1 MTVVAQKPEL
11 IEEGEFAFTIES
23 RILRELGERLVK
35 QPEVALLE
43 LIKNAYD
50 ADSDDCTVTL
60 KSDSLVVE
68 DSGHGMTLDQ
78 FVNGWMRIGTSAK
91 EAEGRSRRY
100 GREITGE
107 KGIGRFAVR
116 FLGRRLDLVSVARD
130 PAQGGLTRLS
140 ATFDWPEIDRIEDL
154 GDVRVPFALERLHD
168 DTPTGVTLTVT
179 DLRAGV
185 GAIDMQRVRTGSIG
199 VLTPLRTLLEAAPL
213 TEEDR
218 DPDLEQDP
226 GFILKILP
234 VELGDP
240 GRGDVAADILSSYSL
255 RAVVDLKDNRLTIA
269 VYRQSDDAPYL
280 EISDTYVNE
289 IGRVWADV
297 RFLPYRKGVFSG
309 LGVDGR
315 RARRW
320 IVDNSGVAVF
330 DRAFRVYPYGSSG
343 DDWLQLSAD
352 GARNYRDLRSTIT
365 QKHYPMDPAVR
376 ASTSENYMLRLPQ
389 STQVVGVVQVA
400 GRRSVDQD
408 ETEGLVASADR
419 EGFVEN
425 LAFAQLQDIVR
436 GAAELIAYADRAIQL
451 EQEEAE
457 RKEKLKALREE
468 TRDAIAAIESSETIP
483 VAEKNRIVSALAQ
496 TERLASEQDESAQE
510 RVRQLEVMSLL
521 GVVAGFMTHEFGVA
535 LHELKDTQRKLVE
548 LAHKDEGFAETADAF
563 AGHIAKLEE
572 FVTYSQGYIRG
583 SRVTPAKPYKV
594 RPRLQQVA
602 RVFGSYADTRGISLE
617 IEADADLLSPL
628 VPASL
633 YNGLALNL
641 YTNALKAVTAKS
653 GEGPRRITFRAWN
666 EGRHHVLE
674 VADTGIG
681 IPNLLKERV
690 FDPLFTTTD
699 SSQDPLGS
707 GMGLGLALVRRGAA
721 AFGGTA
727 NVVPPPPEF
736 VTCVQIRLPL
746 PAGTD

>member
-1 MTVVAQKPEL
+1 MTDVALATEVL
-11 IEEGEFAFTIES
+11 GEGELAFTIES

-60 KSDSLVVE
+60 GQDELVVE
-68 DSGHGMTLDQ
+68 DTGLGMTLDQ
-78 FVNGWMRIGTSAK
+78 FVGGWMRIGTSAK
-91 EAEGRSRRY
+91 EAEGRSPRY
-100 GREITGE
+100 GRAITGE

-116 FLGRRLDLVSVARD
+116 FLGRHLKLVSVARD
-130 PAQGGLTRLS
+130 AGGLTRLT

-154 GDVRVPFALERLHD
+154 GSVRVPYTLERLHENR
-168 DTPTGVTLTVT
+168 PTGVTLTVSK
-179 DLRAGV
+179 LRAS
-185 GAIDMQRVRTGSIG
+185 AMDIDVHRVRTGSIG

-218 DPDLEQDP
+218 DPELEQDP
-226 GFILKILP
+226 GFVLKIKP
-234 VELGDP
+234 PAANDTSK
-240 GRGDVAADILSSYSL
+240 GDVAAEILEAYAL
-255 RAVVDLKDNRLTIA
+255 KAVVDLTGDRLSIA
-269 VYRQSDDAPYL
+269 VFRQGDDEPYL
-280 EISDTYVNE
+280 EVTDTYANE
-289 IGRVWADV
+289 IGRAWADI

-315 RARRW
+315 RARSW
-320 IVDNSGVAVF
+320 IVENSGVAVF
-330 DRAFRVYPYGSSG
+330 DRAFRVYPYGTSS
-343 DDWLQLSAD
+343 DDWLRLSED
-352 GARNYRDLRSTIT
+352 GARNYRDPRSTIA
-365 QKHYPMDPAVR
+365 QAHYPMDPAVR
-376 ASTSENYMLRLPQ
+376 SSTSENYMLRLPQ
-389 STQVVGVVQVA
+389 PTQVVGVVQVA
-400 GRRSVDQD
+400 GRRSVDQE

-425 LAFAQLQDIVR
+425 LAFAQLQDIIR

-451 EQEEAE
+451 EAEEAV
-457 RKEKLKALREE
+457 RKEKLKVLRQE
-468 TRDAIAAIESSETIP
+468 TRDAIAAIETSKTIP
-483 VAEKNRIVSALAQ
+483 AGEKNRIVSALAQ

-548 LAHKDEGFAETADAF
+548 LARKDEGFAETAEAF

-583 SRVTPAKPYKV
+583 SRLTPTKAYKV

-602 RVFGSYADTRGISLE
+602 RVFGSYAETRGISLE
-617 IEADADLLSPL
+617 IEAEADLLSPL

-653 GEGPRRITFRAWN
+653 GEGARRIAFRAWN

-727 NVVPPPPEF
+727 NVVSPPPEF
-736 VTCVQIRLPL
+736 STCVQIRLPL
-746 PAGTD
+746 PAGND